1 MILYGRV
8 AVAFKVEESEFKK
21 DKEKALN
28 DALLKGYAQINN
40 GDNYLPEDWNEDEE
54 IITDDI
60 SFNMPVFPI
69 LGDSQP
75 YFEQRIQEVS
85 NKLREKEEKIND
97 EENAEN
103 DPESQR
109 SLENEANQLE
119 GRLAE
124 LYLLKKHFS
133 KKEIL

>member
-8 AVAFKVEESEFKK
+8 AVAFNVEESEFKK
-21 DKEKALN
+21 DKQKALTG
-28 DALLKGYAQINN
+28 ALLKGNAQINN

-60 SFNMPVFPI
+60 PFNMPVFPI
-69 LGDSQP
+69 LGDLLP
-75 YFEQRIQEVS
+75 HIEQRIKEVS
-85 NKLREKEEKIND
+85 DELREKEEEIND

-103 DPESQR
+103 DPDSLR